1 MNNCFLF
8 TGAETYLLRQ
18 KVTAWKDAF
27 RDKHGDINLS
37 VLDGQKTPLGEIMAE
52 ILTAPFLGEK
62 RLIFIEN
69 LPETARSAKAE
80 EKAAESEDEDEDEDG
95 KELKKFAKDLETI
108 PETSVVVFIQPAPD
122 KRKSFYKSLA
132 KLAAVEEF
140 KPLESSELNQWARRE
155 AAKGGA
161 SLDAVTAEHLIS
173 LAGQDCWRLSQE
185 IKKLACY
192 KPEEPI
198 SRDSIEHVV
207 VPTLEANIFHF
218 TDALSAK
225 DHKKAIKNLHRTMA
239 AGENLRQLFF
249 MIVRQFR
256 LLLQVKSYKQ
266 QYPASTP
273 MSLASALR
281 LHPFVARSIAGQI
294 AHFKN
299 EELKSAYAH
308 LLEIDIDL
316 KTSRIRVTTDD
327 QDELALAVERFILKF
342 CS

>member
-1 MNNCFLF
+1 MNNLFLF
-8 TGAETYLLRQ
+8 VGPETYLLRQ
-18 KVTAWKDAF
+18 KVKAWKDAF
-27 RDKHGDINLS
+27 RQKHGDMNLS

-69 LPETARSAKAE
+69 LPEASRGKMEKAE
-80 EKAAESEDEDEDEDG
+80 ETEDEAEDDG
-95 KELKKFAKDLETI
+95 KDELKKFAKDLETM

-122 KRKSFYKSLA
+122 KRKAFYKSLA
-132 KLAAVEEF
+132 KLAGVEEF
-140 KPLESSELNQWARRE
+140 KSLEGSELNQWAQRE

-161 SLDAVTAEHLIS
+161 SLDAGTAEYLIS
-173 LAGQDCWRLSQE
+173 LGGQDCWRLSQE

-192 KPEEPI
+192 EPEKPI
-198 SRDSIEHVV
+198 SRESIEHVV

-218 TDALSAK
+218 TDALSVK

-239 AGENLRQLFF
+239 AGENLRQLFY

-266 QYPASTP
+266 QYPTATP

-281 LHPFVARSIAGQI
+281 LHPFVARNVAGQI
-294 AHFKN
+294 THFKN

-316 KTSRIRVTTDD
+316 KTSRIRVTADD

-342 CS
+342 CAP